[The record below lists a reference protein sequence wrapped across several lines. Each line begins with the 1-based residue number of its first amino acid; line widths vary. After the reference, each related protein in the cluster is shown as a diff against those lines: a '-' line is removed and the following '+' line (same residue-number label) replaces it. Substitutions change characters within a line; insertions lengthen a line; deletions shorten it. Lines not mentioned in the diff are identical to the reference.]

1 MITGLRYCQQPLGS
15 LPAAQALARPCTARS
30 RPLRASVVA
39 MSAKEAMHGHYVASL
54 GEALYGRAFA
64 AAAVAAA
71 GVRFAG
77 RDSPALR
84 SVLLQLLPTCH
95 RLPGQPDR
103 LAGGQG
109 GVLVSGKAERMP
121 WHTALLSVGHG
132 KLRTQVAMLL
142 TSPS

>member
-1 MITGLRYCQQPLGS
+1 MITGLRHCQQPLGS
-15 LPAAQALARPCTARS
+15 LPAAQAPARPRTARS

-64 AAAVAAA
+64 AAAAA
-71 GVRFAG
+71 GVHVAA

-84 SVLLQLLPTCH
+84 SVLRQLLPTCR

-109 GVLVSGKAERMP
+109 
-121 WHTALLSVGHG
+121 
-132 KLRTQVAMLL
+132 
-142 TSPS
+142 